1 MSTYMSRLFS
11 RSNSSI
17 FLQSGTALQSEV
29 LRLRDEMFLV
39 DAGIGTP
46 RICTQDELIGN
57 PNTKWPTRFENRV
70 GYLDRVSGETPVKK
84 QILERCFVDMV
95 TGDSAMK
102 ERAAVRFND
111 IVGPTDSVSGEPLLL
126 PRRFRKNQ
134 AWTEL
139 TKIWRRNSKVRGF
152 IAEKVRGGYSVA
164 IAGYIAF
171 LPTRP
176 MINRRVPSD
185 QFIIESINP
194 KTMKIVVVRT

>member
-1 MSTYMSRLFS
+1 MSRLFS

-17 FLQSGTALQSEV
+17 FLQSGTALQSKV
-29 LRLRDEMFLV
+29 LRLREEMFLV

-46 RICTQDELIGN
+46 RICTQDELIGD
-57 PNTKWPTRFENRV
+57 PKTKWPMRFENRV
-70 GYLDRVSGETPVKK
+70 GYLDRVSGETPIKK

-111 IVGPTDSVSGEPLLL
+111 LVGPTDSVSGEPLLL
-126 PRRFRKNQ
+126 PRRFRKNR
-134 AWTEL
+134 AWMEL
-139 TKIWRRNSKVRGF
+139 TKIWRTNSKVRGF

-176 MINRRVPSD
+176 VINRRPSD
-185 QFIIESINP
+185 RFIIESMNP
-194 KTMKIVVVRT
+194 KTKNIVVVRT

>member
-17 FLQSGTALQSEV
+17 FLQSGTALQSKV
-29 LRLRDEMFLV
+29 LRLREEMFLV

-46 RICTQDELIGN
+46 RICTQDELIGD
-57 PNTKWPTRFENRV
+57 PKTKWPMRFENRV
-70 GYLDRVSGETPVKK
+70 GYLDRVSGETPIKK

-111 IVGPTDSVSGEPLLL
+111 LVGPTDSVSGEPLLL
-126 PRRFRKNQ
+126 PRRFRKNR
-134 AWTEL
+134 AWMEL
-139 TKIWRRNSKVRGF
+139 TKIWRTNSKVRGF

-176 MINRRVPSD
+176 VINRRPSD
-185 QFIIESINP
+185 RFIIESMNP
-194 KTMKIVVVRT
+194 KTKNIVVVRT